1 MCQFLA
7 MFISQKFLIVLLMG
21 LPAPQPFLSVN
32 VKLKIDRF
40 WKILFIPSLRD
51 FENDLINFT
60 FKLSSLYIH
69 NGVTDRFK

>member
-1 MCQFLA
+1 
-7 MFISQKFLIVLLMG
+7 MG

-32 VKLKIDRF
+32 VKLKPIDRF

-60 FKLSSLYIH
+60 FKLSSFYIDI
-69 NGVTDRFK
+69 GVNDRLK